1 LLDRVQSLGGVETAA
16 YASSLPFSYLG
27 YSSAPI
33 AVDGYQ
39 TAPDEQPA
47 ADYDEVSPAFFS
59 TIGIPLVSG
68 RDFTRADDETAPPV
82 VIVNETMAAQY
93 WRGADPVGMRLR
105 VKGRWIRVVGVARN
119 AKYETMLEAPK
130 PFFYVPLRQ
139 NPSTQVSLLMRT
151 RQDPASMAPALA
163 HEIHTLDQNVAPY
176 SVISLREVVGRRT
189 LTQQVAG
196 TLLAIFGGL
205 ALLLAAI
212 GLYGVM
218 SYAVS
223 QSTRELG
230 LRAALGAAP
239 SHLLR
244 LVMSRGLALIGIGI
258 ALGLVAALATT
269 RLFGYLLY
277 HVSPR
282 DPLSFGVALVII
294 TIASMAACFLPAW
307 RAMRTDPL
315 RALRD

>member
-1 LLDRVQSLGGVETAA
+1 
-16 YASSLPFSYLG
+16 
-27 YSSAPI
+27 
-33 AVDGYQ
+33 
-39 TAPDEQPA
+39 
-47 ADYDEVSPAFFS
+47 
-59 TIGIPLVSG
+59 
-68 RDFTRADDETAPPV
+68 
-82 VIVNETMAAQY
+82 
-93 WRGADPVGMRLR
+93 
-105 VKGRWIRVVGVARN
+105 
-119 AKYETMLEAPK
+119 MLEAPK

-151 RQDPASMAPALA
+151 RQDPASMGPALA
-163 HEIHTLDQNVAPY
+163 HEIRTLDQNIASY
-176 SVISLREVVGRRT
+176 SVISLREVVVRRT